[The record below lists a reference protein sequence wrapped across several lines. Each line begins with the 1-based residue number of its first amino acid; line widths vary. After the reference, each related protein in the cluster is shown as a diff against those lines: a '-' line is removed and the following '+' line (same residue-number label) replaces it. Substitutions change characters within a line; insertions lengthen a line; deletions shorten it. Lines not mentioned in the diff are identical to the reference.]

1 MFSAIIM
8 EEGETVTVV
17 RLSEDKHEESII
29 ASEIAC
35 VIDPVEGQYEHW
47 KATLANSDIRKG
59 DILRRS
65 DGSELQVLRND
76 TQRDFDGGG
85 YNRSWI

>member
-1 MFSAIIM
+1 MFSAIIKA
-8 EEGETVTVV
+8 EGETVTVV

-47 KATLANSDIRKG
+47 QATLANSDVRKG
-59 DILRRS
+59 DILRRG
-65 DGSELQVLRND
+65 DGSELEVLRSDPQTN
-76 TQRDFDGGG
+76 FMGK
-85 YNRSWI
+85 I